1 MGTLLSVF
9 QVISI
14 ISVERFFVVLIEKI
28 LDDGWQVRLVRF
40 DLHSS
45 VGLLN
50 RGTALITLGDKNTD
64 DRQ

>member
-1 MGTLLSVF
+1 MSTLLSVF

-28 LDDGWQVRLVRF
+28 HDDGWQVRLVRF

-50 RGTALITLGDKNTD
+50 RGTALIIFRNQKY
-64 DRQ
+64 RR